1 MLANLADLYRHL
13 HAHPE
18 LGYAEH
24 ETASVAAERAAAV
37 GCEVTQGLGRTGVV
51 AMLRNGPGPTVL
63 LRADMDALPLTEQTG
78 LPYASVNKGVMHA
91 CGHDMHVTWLLGT
104 LEALSRTSKEWSGT
118 VMAVFQPAEEGGN
131 GAQAMVDDGLFDRF
145 GVPTVALGQHLTPL
159 ASGTTGFHAGPFMA
173 ATNAYHIKLFGRGGH
188 GSVPEGTI
196 DPVIMAA
203 STVMRLQTIVS
214 REIAATDPSVL
225 TVGYLHAG
233 TASNIIPAEAEL
245 RVTMRS
251 YSEETRQKLVNG
263 LHRIVF
269 AEAAAS
275 GATRDPE
282 ITHVGGYPVL
292 INDPAATSQTREAVR
307 GVLGD
312 DKVMEQRPIMG
323 AEDFGTFGRAAGVPS
338 VFWFTGATDP
348 EHHAKAEAAGRLEQD
363 VATNHSPLFAPV
375 VEPTLKTGIK
385 AMTSAARSWLGAGA
399 SGF

>member
-1 MLANLADLYRHL
+1 MPDTLADLYRHL

-24 ETASVAAERAAAV
+24 ETAATAAERARAA
-37 GCEVTQGLGRTGVV
+37 GCEVTTGIGGTGVV

-63 LRADMDALPLTEQTG
+63 LRADMDALPLTERTD
-78 LPYASVNKGVMHA
+78 LPYASLSPGVMHA

-104 LEALSRTSKEWSGT
+104 LEELSRTGAEWSGT

-145 GVPTVALGQHLTPL
+145 GTPNVALGQHLTPI
-159 ASGTTGFHAGPFMA
+159 ASGTAGVRSGNFMA
-173 ATNAYHIKLFGRGGH
+173 ATDAYHIKLFGRGGH
-188 GSVPEGTI
+188 GSAPESTI

-214 REIAATDPSVL
+214 REIAAIDPAVF

-233 TASNIIPAEAEL
+233 TASNIIAAEAEL

-251 YSEETRQKLVNG
+251 YTAETRDKLIAG
-263 LHRIVF
+263 MHRIVR

-275 GATRDPE
+275 GATREPE
-282 ITHVGGYPVL
+282 IVHKGSYPVL
-292 INDPAATSQTREAVR
+292 FNDPKATEHTSAALRAA
-307 GVLGD
+307 LGD
-312 DKVMEQRPIMG
+312 DAVHDHRPIMG

-338 VFWFTGATDP
+338 FFWFIGATDP
-348 EHHAKAEAAGRLEQD
+348 QLYARAEAEGRLEAD
-363 VATNHSPLFAPV
+363 VANNHSPYFAPV
-375 VEPTLKTGIK
+375 LEPTLQTGIT
-385 AMTSAARSWLGAGA
+385 AMTAAARSWLG
-399 SGF
+399 